1 MAEGNPRARA
11 MRADLVSEA
20 RLTASQQQMCSEFY
34 LSTREYVYHTRIVD
48 LLYMLLSRSNIGR
61 RQ

>member
-1 MAEGNPRARA
+1 

-20 RLTASQQQMCSEFY
+20 RLIASQQQMCSEFY